1 MANRRQPD
9 EAQEND
15 EKAANHA
22 PTEKVASHTAR
33 ARPKARG
40 SPRARETILRAPG
53 ECSPTARAGTGCC
66 RDEREAKAPR
76 ELLEAT
82 PGGAGD
88 GGAEDHSR
96 TPQDGGEGT
105 RFFVMPAPCT
115 YSKNHDQA
123 HKCYCCS
130 TRNRTKKFGFGFQP
144 RFPLCFHPLR

>member
-9 EAQEND
+9 EAKEND
-15 EKAANHA
+15 
-22 PTEKVASHTAR
+22 EKVASHTAR

-88 GGAEDHSR
+88 GSAEDHSR

-115 YSKNHDQA
+115 YWPLTIIGTETYAKGPFRTRQEKS
-123 HKCYCCS
+123 
-130 TRNRTKKFGFGFQP
+130 RNR
-144 RFPLCFHPLR
+144 